1 MDVTVADHSEVQDV
15 EFLKDGL
22 YDYNVARTGIA
33 DGREV
38 AIFVRDER
46 GAIVAGLHGWTWG
59 DVLDIR
65 ELWVREDARGRGLG
79 QRLLF
84 AAEGEARRRGC
95 RQATLDTHSFQAPAF
110 YAKFGY
116 EVVGTLE
123 DYPRGHQKHYLR
135 KDLA

>member
-1 MDVTVADHSEVQDV
+1 MDLTVADRAEVGDV
-15 EFLKDGL
+15 EFLKDRL

-33 DGREV
+33 DGRGV
-38 AIFVRDER
+38 AIFVRDR
-46 GAIVAGLHGWTWG
+46 QGAIVAGLHGWTWG

-79 QRLLF
+79 QRLLL
-84 AAEGEARRRGC
+84 AAERAAAGRGC
-95 RQATLDTHSFQAPAF
+95 HRATLETQSFQAPAF

-116 EVVGTLE
+116 QVFGTLE
-123 DYPRGHQKHYLR
+123 NYPRGHQKHYLR